1 MMFVLFSQTLEREP
15 GALTERGK
23 GADWQDTCGNLS
35 IGRGEHSEV
44 HVVQPKMALDGCQNY
59 PLDIKTQSM
68 DI

>member
-1 MMFVLFSQTLEREP
+1 MRLIFFSQTLEREP

-23 GADWQDTCGNLS
+23 GADWQDTCGDLS

-44 HVVQPKMALDGCQNY
+44 HVVHPKMARDSCQNH
-59 PLDIKTQSM
+59 PLDITTQSM